1 MGLVTPPPATSGR
14 RAFAPTR
21 EEKRDRI
28 DIVDN
33 PLAAE
38 NPGLGRALEQEIRRL
53 LADEAIGTVEVRF
66 RVCRDDSDGFRF
78 ICKVEN
84 PPCDAENGR
93 VQWRWWSPLMQSVE
107 EFREALSDGLRI
119 RRERLS
125 GRAYHSA

>member
-14 RAFAPTR
+14 RAFAPMR

-84 PPCDAENGR
+84 PPCDSENGR
-93 VQWRWWSPLMQSVE
+93 VQWRWWSPLMRSVQDL
-107 EFREALSDGLRI
+107 REALSDGLRI

-125 GRAYHSA
+125 GSAYRSA